1 MGEDKFMNLNIAH
14 KIFGIALVV
23 LMLMLAVAAYSVHLA
38 ANISDELDAVANK
51 HLPVSEAATRVNLH
65 VVEQAVVLQELFV
78 LIEAQASEKKLA
90 TVRAKY
96 EAMRL
101 RITKEFESIRRQ
113 LKDEESAPQARP
125 TIIRLERAL
134 KDIKNEY
141 KAFEA
146 RAEDLI
152 TLRNSVDLV
161 KFNSLLPALDARQE
175 SFNDEIAV
183 LRRHISDLTVAAVF
197 RADRDEKR
205 LLFSVVALT
214 ALATLLSITFAFIVT
229 RILVRTIRNLVT
241 GTEAVENGDL
251 DTEVPII
258 SNDEIGRLTGAFNHM
273 VGELRLKERIRDT
286 FGKYMDPRIVSN
298 LLDHPEFAEPGG
310 ERREMTVMFIDLK
323 DFTAISEALSPDDLV
338 KLINCFFSH
347 MADAIADNKGVVD
360 KFMGDAVMA
369 YWGPPFSGS
378 DEHALLACRAA
389 AQALDHFEKF
399 RDDVGSELG
408 AYAAGIQIDLR
419 IGVSTGEMIVG
430 TVGSKT
436 SKNFTIMGDPVNLG
450 SRLEGANKA
459 YGTRTLISERTRIL
473 AGDDIIVRE
482 LDLIRVKGKQVPT
495 RVYELLKSKDNASI
509 AKYFHTG
516 LAAYRN
522 QDWGNAEI
530 AFKACLEID
539 ASDPPAA
546 VYLDRVAKLRAHS
559 MPIDWDGVWNFDT
572 K

>member
-1 MGEDKFMNLNIAH
+1 MNLNIAH

-90 TVRAKY
+90 TVQAKY
-96 EAMRL
+96 KAMRL

-152 TLRNSVDLV
+152 TLRNAEDLV

-473 AGDDIIVRE
+473 AGDDITVRE

>member
-65 VVEQAVVLQELFV
+65 VVEQAVVLQKLFV

-347 MADAIADNKGVVD
+347 MADAIAENKGVVD

-473 AGDDIIVRE
+473 AGDDITVRE

>member
-1 MGEDKFMNLNIAH
+1 MNLNIAH

-65 VVEQAVVLQELFV
+65 VVEQAVVLQKLFV

-161 KFNSLLPALDARQE
+161 KFNSLLPALDAHQE

-251 DTEVPII
+251 DTEVPVI

-347 MADAIADNKGVVD
+347 MADAIA
-360 KFMGDAVMA
+360 
-369 YWGPPFSGS
+369 
-378 DEHALLACRAA
+378 
-389 AQALDHFEKF
+389 
-399 RDDVGSELG
+399 
-408 AYAAGIQIDLR
+408 
-419 IGVSTGEMIVG
+419 
-430 TVGSKT
+430 
-436 SKNFTIMGDPVNLG
+436 
-450 SRLEGANKA
+450 
-459 YGTRTLISERTRIL
+459 
-473 AGDDIIVRE
+473 
-482 LDLIRVKGKQVPT
+482 
-495 RVYELLKSKDNASI
+495 
-509 AKYFHTG
+509 
-516 LAAYRN
+516 
-522 QDWGNAEI
+522 
-530 AFKACLEID
+530 
-539 ASDPPAA
+539 
-546 VYLDRVAKLRAHS
+546 
-559 MPIDWDGVWNFDT
+559 
-572 K
+572 

>member
-1 MGEDKFMNLNIAH
+1 
-14 KIFGIALVV
+14 
-23 LMLMLAVAAYSVHLA
+23 
-38 ANISDELDAVANK
+38 
-51 HLPVSEAATRVNLH
+51 
-65 VVEQAVVLQELFV
+65 
-78 LIEAQASEKKLA
+78 
-90 TVRAKY
+90 
-96 EAMRL
+96 
-101 RITKEFESIRRQ
+101 
-113 LKDEESAPQARP
+113 
-125 TIIRLERAL
+125 
-134 KDIKNEY
+134 
-141 KAFEA
+141 
-146 RAEDLI
+146 
-152 TLRNSVDLV
+152 
-161 KFNSLLPALDARQE
+161 
-175 SFNDEIAV
+175 
-183 LRRHISDLTVAAVF
+183 
-197 RADRDEKR
+197 
-205 LLFSVVALT
+205 
-214 ALATLLSITFAFIVT
+214 
-229 RILVRTIRNLVT
+229 
-241 GTEAVENGDL
+241 
-251 DTEVPII
+251 
-258 SNDEIGRLTGAFNHM
+258 
-273 VGELRLKERIRDT
+273 
-286 FGKYMDPRIVSN
+286 
-298 LLDHPEFAEPGG
+298 
-310 ERREMTVMFIDLK
+310 
-323 DFTAISEALSPDDLV
+323 
-338 KLINCFFSH
+338 

-473 AGDDIIVRE
+473 AGDDITVRE